1 MYSLG
6 FGLRLGF
13 SQTLVSIKSTMKKMQ
28 GMMQNLKNSVS
39 RTVLIGCVVGASAV
53 CVVGSAQAETLLNA
67 LAKAYATNPTLQSSR
82 ATTRATDEGVAQARA
97 GWRPA
102 LSVSGT
108 SSLKQQETS
117 AAPGNEISTKPKTLA
132 LNLSQSLYAG
142 GQTTANISSAENTV
156 RAQRARLLTSEQTVL
171 LNAATAYLNVLRDQA
186 VVELNA
192 KNELVLASQL
202 EATQDRFNVGEITRT
217 DVHQAQS
224 RLAGTTADRIQAEGT
239 LESSRAAYANLMG
252 EAPTLLD
259 PPKLSL
265 PLPESLAEALKLAD
279 QANPTVIAAEFD
291 ERAAVDAIDSTRG
304 QLLPSVDLSGSAS
317 RSLDT
322 SSKDYWANAF
332 EAKVTMSVPLYQS
345 GTVYSKLR
353 QARQTAS
360 ASRLT
365 TDQTRRNVA
374 EQVRTAWETL
384 ASTRAR
390 IEAIKTQ
397 VRAAETALEGV
408 QREASVGSRT
418 VLDVLDAEQELLDAS
433 VNLVKSQRDETVA
446 ELTLLSSIGSLT
458 AADLNLAVDLYDAQG
473 HYLDVRDKWFGGD
486 VGDNAVK

>member
-1 MYSLG
+1 MKNLN
-6 FGLRLGF
+6 
-13 SQTLVSIKSTMKKMQ
+13 ST
-28 GMMQNLKNSVS
+28 VS
-39 RTVLIGCVVGASAV
+39 RIVLVGGVLSASIAP
-53 CVVGSAQAETLLNA
+53 AQAETLLNA
-67 LAKAYATNPTLQSSR
+67 LAKAYATNPTLQAAR
-82 ATTRATDEGVAQARA
+82 ATTRATDEGVAQAVS
-97 GWRPA
+97 GWRP
-102 LSVSGT
+102 SVSATGT

-117 AAPGNEISTKPKTLA
+117 TSPGNEISSKPKTLA
-132 LNLSQSLYAG
+132 LNISQSLYAG
-142 GQTTANISSAENTV
+142 GQTTASISAAENAV
-156 RAQRARLLTSEQTVL
+156 LAQRARLLSSEQTVL

-192 KNELVLASQL
+192 RNELVLASQL

-217 DVHQAQS
+217 DVHQAES

-252 EAPTLLD
+252 NAPEMLEAPSLT
-259 PPKLSL
+259 L
-265 PLPESLAEALKLAD
+265 PLPATLDEALKLAD
-279 QANPTVIAAEFD
+279 KANPTVIAAEYD
-291 ERAAVDAIDSTRG
+291 EKAAVNAIDSTRG
-304 QLLPSVDLSGSAS
+304 QLLPSIDLSGSAS

-322 SSKDYWANAF
+322 ASKDYWANAY

-345 GTVYSKLR
+345 GVVYSKLR

-360 ASRLT
+360 ASRLS
-365 TDQTRRNVA
+365 TDQTRRSA
-374 EQVRTAWETL
+374 TEQVRTAWETL

-418 VLDVLDAEQELLDAS
+418 VLDVLDAEQELLDAR

-458 AADLNLAVDLYDAQG
+458 AQDLNLAVDLYDAQG
-473 HYLDVRDKWFGGD
+473 HYQGVRDKWFGGD
-486 VGDNAVK
+486 VGNGAVK